1 MKLFI
6 DSANYGEIRNA
17 LDTGM
22 LDGVTTNPTLVAKEG
37 HTQAGITPDR
47 IVQNICELVD
57 PLPVSVEVGATAS
70 ASMVREAKELA
81 GLAGNLVVKLPTTE
95 DGIKA
100 LGLLDVA
107 SMKTNMTLIFQPL
120 QAMIVGKLGAT
131 YCSPFLGRL
140 DDIGQDSMEFLAD
153 IRRIYDNYAFD
164 TKILAA
170 SLRHPMHVLQAARIG
185 ADAATM
191 PFAVFSKLLGHPLTD
206 AGLER
211 FMADAAAAKTG
222 G

>member
-6 DSANYGEIRNA
+6 DSANYAEIQNA
-17 LDTGM
+17 RDMGF

-37 HTQAGITPDR
+37 GAQPGRTER
-47 IVQNICELVD
+47 ICELVD
-57 PLPVSVEVGATAS
+57 PLPVSVEVGATTF
-70 ASMVREAKELA
+70 ASMVEEATTLG
-81 GLAGNLVVKLPTTE
+81 GLADNLVVKLPATD

-100 LGLLDVA
+100 LAEL
-107 SMKTNMTLIFQPL
+107 SHMKTNMTLVFQPL
-120 QAMIVGKLGAT
+120 QAMIVGSLGAA

-140 DDIGQDSMEFLAD
+140 DDIGQDSMGLLAD
-153 IRRIYDNYAFD
+153 IRRIYDNYSFD
-164 TKILAA
+164 TMILAA
-170 SLRHPMHVLQAARIG
+170 SLRHPMHVLQAAKIG

-206 AGLER
+206 IGLER
-211 FMADAAAAKTG
+211 FAADAASAKIG